1 MRLSGAGID
10 ISKACLDVAIDGEK
24 AVRRFPNTPG
34 GFAQVLAWLGPRQL
48 DQVVLEA
55 TGGYEQAAL
64 DALHDGGLPMIRI
77 NPRQVRDFAKATGQ
91 LAKTDRL
98 DARILALM
106 AGVLPLI
113 RYRPLSTE
121 ALHIKQFHLRRG
133 HVIQMLAAEKQRR
146 RQIVEPMARAM
157 LEESIRRLEA
167 DRDQLDTH
175 IEGLLAQT
183 LPARVLGSIKGVGQ
197 GLLTSIVCDM
207 PELGHVDRK
216 SIAKLYGLAPLSR
229 DSGAFIGQRT
239 TWGGRAGPR
248 TATYMAALSAVR
260 HDPTLKAFYRGLLAR
275 GKLKK
280 VALIAAARKLLTILN
295 ARMRDALLAQQHAC

>member
-1 MRLSGAGID
+1 MRFIGAGID
-10 ISKACLDVAIDGEK
+10 ISKAFLDVAVEG
-24 AVRRFPNTPG
+24 ARTVRRFPNSPA
-34 GFAQVLAWLGPRQL
+34 GFAQVIAWLSPRQL

-113 RYRPLSTE
+113 RYRPLSAE
-121 ALHIKQFHLRRG
+121 ALHLKQFHLRRA
-133 HVIQMLAAEKQRR
+133 HIIQMLTAEKQRR
-146 RQIVEPMARAM
+146 RHVVEPVLKEM

-167 DRDQLDTH
+167 DRDLLDAHMDQLVT
-175 IEGLLAQT
+175 GT
-183 LPARVLGSIKGVGQ
+183 LPARVLGSIKGVGP
-197 GLLTSIVCDM
+197 GLLASIICDM

-216 SIAKLYGLAPLSR
+216 AIAKLYGMAPLSR
-229 DSGAFIGQRT
+229 DSGTFAGQRT
-239 TWGGRAGPR
+239 TWGGRASPR

-260 HDPTLKAFYRGLLAR
+260 HDPHLKAFYDGLLAR

-280 VALIAAARKLLTILN
+280 VALVASARKLLTILN
-295 ARMRDALLAQQHAC
+295 ARMREALLAEQGLC